1 MKQRLKARRKSS
13 FLIIGLFVFLVL
25 LGLALAREN
34 TMRMNYEINET
45 IAEYFTAFNR
55 KDYAGMEKYLYP
67 ENDNRDYLLMTK
79 AKADAVEMQSIHLQK
94 IYPALV
100 DGDFAVVGVETS
112 TIHHYASEYTT
123 IKEANTLFLRKHK
136 GKWYVAKPE
145 DLDDVSLA
153 YKEELIE
160 RYSAVVAENIKSP
173 KEFAIYNYAAFE
185 KIKVDEE
192 NHTK

>member
-1 MKQRLKARRKSS
+1 
-13 FLIIGLFVFLVL
+13 
-25 LGLALAREN
+25 
-34 TMRMNYEINET
+34 MRMNYEINET
-45 IAEYFTAFNR
+45 IAEYFTAFNH

-123 IKEANTLFLRKHK
+123 IKEANTLFLRKYK

-160 RYSAVVAENIKSP
+160 R
-173 KEFAIYNYAAFE
+173 
-185 KIKVDEE
+185 
-192 NHTK
+192 